1 MILYNIAFVNSEW
14 ENFPPHFG
22 YPGSRGFLCLS
33 LCLGEDY
40 SGSGGFSQ
48 KTSGPLARK
57 PLVQGTLRL
66 KLSHVYFLCCNI
78 KSIKLL
84 TYSVYI
90 LIYSYIL
97 KLMKIGKLEIV

>member
-22 YPGSRGFLCLS
+22 WSRGFLCLS
-33 LCLGEDY
+33 LCLGEHY
-40 SGSGGFSQ
+40 SGSRGFSQ
-48 KTSGPLARK
+48 KTSGSSARK
-57 PLVQGTLRL
+57 PLVQGNLCL

-84 TYSVYI
+84 IYSVYI
-90 LIYSYIL
+90 LIYMQLYIETHENW
-97 KLMKIGKLEIV
+97 KT

>member
-22 YPGSRGFLCLS
+22 YPASRGFLCLP
-33 LCLGEDY
+33 LCLGEDC

-48 KTSGPLARK
+48 KTSGPSARK
-57 PLVQGTLRL
+57 PLVQGTLHL

-84 TYSVYI
+84 IYSVYI
-90 LIYSYIL
+90 LI
-97 KLMKIGKLEIV
+97 